1 MKRRE
6 FVVSAMAGMAL
17 LAGCGNTPAT
27 PAQGTGPVSGGGETP
42 KAAPA
47 AGGANL
53 GRVQAAKVLR
63 IGVRADSPPFGFTD
77 KENNP
82 QGFDVDLGF
91 RIARSLDV
99 QPVFVTVTS
108 SERIEKIKKGE
119 VDIVIATLTGTRKRA
134 KEIDLSM
141 PYFQDQQ
148 MLLVKAESAVL
159 SYRDLVGKKVAALN
173 GSTSIENVKKV
184 SPDAQPVG
192 FATMKEAFEALQ
204 KGDVDALT
212 GDGLALRSMK
222 LASEKPDALRIAG
235 EGFSVEPFVIG
246 LPQNDSEFHAR
257 IDEALTELWNNG
269 TWTRLFNKWLGAE
282 SAYNLQSTFQMPVL
296 PP

>member
-6 FVVSAMAGMAL
+6 FVVSAMAGMAV
-17 LAGCGNTPAT
+17 LAGCGNASAPT
-27 PAQGTGPVSGGGETP
+27 TGNGGGTP
-42 KAAPA
+42 SKAPVA
-47 AGGANL
+47 AATGGGNL
-53 GRVQAAKVLR
+53 ARVQAAKVLR

-91 RIARSLDV
+91 RIARALEV

-108 SERIEKIKKGE
+108 GERIEKIKKGE

-159 SYRDLVGKKVAALN
+159 TYRDLSGKKVAALN

-222 LASEKPDALRIAG
+222 LAAEKPDSLRLAG

-246 LPQNDSEFHAR
+246 LPQNDSEFR
-257 IDEALTELWNNG
+257 GKIDEVLTDLWNTG
-269 TWTRLFNKWLGAE
+269 TWSRLFNKWLGAE
-282 SAYNLQSTFQMPVL
+282 SAYNLETKFQMPVL

>member
-17 LAGCGNTPAT
+17 LTGCGNTPAT
-27 PAQGTGPVSGGGETP
+27 PAAPGTKAGGGETP
-42 KAAPA
+42 TAAPA
-47 AGGANL
+47 AGGGNL
-53 GRVQAAKVLR
+53 ARVQAAKVLR

-77 KENNP
+77 KGNNP

-91 RIARSLDV
+91 RIARALEC

-108 SERIEKIKKGE
+108 GDRLEKIKKGE
-119 VDIVIATLTGTRKRA
+119 IDVVIATLTSTRKRA
-134 KEIDLSM
+134 KEIDLSL

-159 SYRDLVGKKVAALN
+159 SYRDLGGKKVASLN
-173 GSTSIENVKKV
+173 GSTSIENIKKV
-184 SPDAQPVG
+184 NPDAAAVG

-204 KGDVDALT
+204 KGEVDALT
-212 GDGLALRSMK
+212 GDGLSLRSLK
-222 LASEKPDALRIAG
+222 LAAEKPDSLRIAG
-235 EGFSVEPFVIG
+235 EGFTVELFAVG
-246 LPQNDSEFHAR
+246 LPFNDSEFR
-257 IDEALTELWNNG
+257 GKIDEVLTELWNNG

-282 SAYNLQSTFQMPVL
+282 TAYNLQSTFVMPVL
-296 PP
+296 P